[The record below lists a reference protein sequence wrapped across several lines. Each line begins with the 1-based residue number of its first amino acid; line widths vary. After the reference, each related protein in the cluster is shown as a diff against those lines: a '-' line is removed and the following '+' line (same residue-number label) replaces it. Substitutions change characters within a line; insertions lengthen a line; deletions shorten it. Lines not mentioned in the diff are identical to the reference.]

1 MKMKMSGKSSSE
13 FQWTN
18 NEIHLLLEITQAQK
32 LDKITRSITRNP
44 SKTNMTDCEN

>member
-1 MKMKMSGKSSSE
+1 MKMKMSGKSLSE

-18 NEIHLLLEITQAQK
+18 NEIHLPLEITQAQK

-44 SKTNMTDCEN
+44 NETNMTECEN